1 MKKLIASLG
10 IILML
15 PLSALAANPESL
27 IDENTDIFFTLDAEK
42 MDTNMKLLYDSLLKQ
57 VQYGG
62 IDPLE
67 KYLLEIISNGKIS
80 LAITEDS
87 NNQSTA
93 AFVEMTEAAFD
104 KMIELYSPKESEVN
118 KGFYTADNTEIFT
131 YHQGNFTTADNETEL
146 LKIVS
151 STENKLGE
159 SDNYKIAQAKL
170 SDDAFI
176 NFHINLESLLSE
188 IIGEE
193 NEGNLNILLNS
204 LISTSA
210 AIRQSENGFGIES
223 YTSLDSQKLTE
234 NGMDYDNLDEL
245 ELYKLMPKRGVIYFY
260 NANSTS
266 NIKKLIE
273 TEAYKELKND
283 LQKEFNID
291 PTDLIM
297 VLEEETA
304 FLMQD
309 TGDILPS
316 FTFMANLK
324 DNEEKVQSSLDNII
338 ALFWNKLETEADSR
352 RDNTV
357 SFSDSD
363 GTLSITKQ
371 NVTIEKQELDQF
383 IVKYKI
389 ATSKNPYA
397 PIINEDLLTLKI
409 TAGVIDDVLVLS
421 TNKNIDKEY
430 GEGVY
435 SNNEIKKLIDK
446 KTDGIFYFNPA
457 NLNEYIQNI
466 LIVAENTFSEDLLN
480 LNNEKE
486 ILNKIFAPWGS
497 INATMDLSNTYISSH
512 TDINVDLG
520 LAIRTYNQD
529 LFSNNN
535 SFDNLS
541 TINNSQKDY
550 SDLHNQDWYNDDVY
564 YLSTKGVIKGYSDGE
579 FKPNKSINRAEFTKL
594 IIKTLE
600 ANGYIDSTYDYSIS
614 MEDSITDIEE
624 YSWYEQPVGKARKAG
639 IISGYKD
646 KTFRPEANIS
656 RAEAAQVI
664 ANIIKIYRLKST
676 LPKPPNFR
684 DVKSTDWYFNAIN
697 TVSSNRIM
705 TGKNEQVFAPNKN
718 LTRAEAA
725 KIIRNLL
732 RMIENTAL

>member
-1 MKKLIASLG
+1 
-10 IILML
+10 
-15 PLSALAANPESL
+15 
-27 IDENTDIFFTLDAEK
+27 
-42 MDTNMKLLYDSLLKQ
+42 MKLLYDSLLKQ

-684 DVKSTDWYFNAIN
+684 DVKPTDWYFNAIN

>member
-1 MKKLIASLG
+1 
-10 IILML
+10 ML

>member
-1 MKKLIASLG
+1 
-10 IILML
+10 
-15 PLSALAANPESL
+15 
-27 IDENTDIFFTLDAEK
+27 
-42 MDTNMKLLYDSLLKQ
+42 MKLLYDSLLKQ